1 MGGTRQQ
8 IFRFA
13 LIGAATTSVH
23 VCIAVILI
31 ELIKMPYLWA
41 NFFAF
46 TAALLLSFFGHY
58 HWTFSA
64 NAGYI
69 YSFPRFAAT
78 AITGL
83 IINQTIM
90 FSAVDIFGVDYKIGL
105 LMVAIF
111 VPLTVFLFSKLWAF
125 NYTKT

>member
-1 MGGTRQQ
+1 MGKTRQQ

-46 TAALLLSFFGHY
+46 TTALLLSFFGHY

-83 IINQTIM
+83 SVVKARVGEVVIEVGEEQYE
-90 FSAVDIFGVDYKIGL
+90 AEQHYVAGVKHE
-105 LMVAIF
+105 
-111 VPLTVFLFSKLWAF
+111 
-125 NYTKT
+125 